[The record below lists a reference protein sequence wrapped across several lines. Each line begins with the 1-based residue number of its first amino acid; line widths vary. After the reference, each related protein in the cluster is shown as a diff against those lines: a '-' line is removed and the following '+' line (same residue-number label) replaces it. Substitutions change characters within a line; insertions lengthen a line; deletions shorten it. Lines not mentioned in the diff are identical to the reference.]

1 MQNGGMT
8 TQRSRYRS
16 AWACFVF
23 CAVVAGSL
31 GHHIQVTY
39 EHTQQA
45 TEERLSNTSLLISEW
60 IKGAFAQSDYVL
72 RDLATAV
79 ELSELQFPATQQA
92 RHQRRSAWMDN
103 KRLTVPHAFRVGYFD
118 RHCVITH
125 LPTVPASL
133 GFDASAFEH
142 CQTLRNDPSVD
153 TLVTH
158 TFVAKIGKVL
168 NVTQARRLPGKQ
180 PGFHGYAA
188 FSIDLKFFDSLVSQ
202 LSGPSGRVISIVDTN
217 HMLVA
222 SNPASNQIGELVNWA
237 GYGEFVGSGQAHVMG
252 HTASLADGQA
262 GLTSLRRVD
271 QLPFVVVVSEADAH
285 WQAEWL
291 KQSLVLGLSA
301 LLIWGMAL
309 LTLRHYWRI
318 LSQQQELVRLA
329 NTDVLTGVA
338 NRRSFIDRA
347 GHEINRAKR
356 TGTAL
361 AVMLIDID
369 HFKSINDRHGHAT
382 GDLAIQAFADICRR
396 CVRNVDLISRIGG
409 DEFAVLLPET
419 DADGAMQVAE
429 RIRSEVERHSLQ
441 DAKGQPIAI
450 TTSIGVVMLHA
461 GGQHVEAALA
471 LADTALYEA
480 KRRGRNQ
487 VAVSTVK
494 NPPDLP

>member
-1 MQNGGMT
+1 MQNGDMT

-31 GHHIQVTY
+31 GQHIQVTY
-39 EHTQQA
+39 KQNQQA

-79 ELSELQFPATQQA
+79 DVSELQFPTKQLA
-92 RHQRRSAWMDN
+92 RHQRRSAWMDD
-103 KRLTVPHAFRVGYFD
+103 KLRTVPHAFRVGYFD

-142 CQTLRNDPSVD
+142 CQTLRNDPSLD

-168 NVTQARRLPGKQ
+168 NVTQARRLPGKE

-188 FSIDLKFFDSLVSQ
+188 FSIDLKFFDNLVSQ
-202 LSGPSGRVISIVDTN
+202 LSSPSGRFISIVDTN

-222 SNPASNQIGELVNWA
+222 SQPASNEIGELVHWT
-237 GYGEFVGSGQAHVMG
+237 GYGEFVGSGQAHVMDR
-252 HTASLADGQA
+252 TASLADGQS

-271 QLPFVVVVSEADAH
+271 RLPFVVVVSEADAH
-285 WQAEWL
+285 WQAGWL
-291 KQSLVLGLSA
+291 KQSVALGLSV
-301 LLIWGMAL
+301 LLICGMAL

-329 NTDVLTGVA
+329 NTDGLTGVA

-369 HFKSINDRHGHAT
+369 HFKAINDQHGHAT

-419 DADGAMQVAE
+419 DAAGAMQVAE
-429 RIRSEVERHSLQ
+429 RIRSEVERQTLP

-450 TTSIGVVMLHA
+450 TASIGVVMLHA
-461 GGQHVEAALA
+461 GTQHVEAALA
-471 LADTALYEA
+471 LADTALYAA
-480 KRRGRNQ
+480 KDSGRN
-487 VAVSTVK
+487 AIRFATA
-494 NPPDLP
+494 